1 MGNLRNRM
9 KETRMDMIAEKK
21 GKLWYFSKNCK
32 DSKLLPHSYE
42 TTDFTYC
49 TVLHNASVPCRSRP
63 GTHRGNGKHPNT
75 PAGPAQS
82 TPRWAAILPH
92 SAGQVP
98 LSSSSSSN
106 LVLFNADVRYYGKVC
121 CLIFLWQNF
130 PLHAVL

>member
-1 MGNLRNRM
+1 MKQLTSHTVQYCTMQVCPAEAGLEHTEEMGN
-9 KETRMDMIAEKK
+9 I
-21 GKLWYFSKNCK
+21 
-32 DSKLLPHSYE
+32 P
-42 TTDFTYC
+42 
-49 TVLHNASVPCRSRP
+49 
-63 GTHRGNGKHPNT
+63 T